1 MNENKTVAKV
11 IIGGIVAAAATVTT
25 VGIAAFKIA
34 KKAIVNSYI
43 TDDEATNAAATI
55 NGTCEEVEDE
65 ELRESYG
72 MDENTDDTQEETE

>member
-34 KKAIVNSYI
+34 KKAIVNSYV
-43 TDDEATNAAATI
+43 TDDEATKTAATI
-55 NGTCEEVEDE
+55 DGTFEDTTEENYSDEEV
-65 ELRESYG
+65 
-72 MDENTDDTQEETE
+72 NTTTEPTEFGE